1 MWGAWKTK
9 DLAALGQL
17 GLAKTLKF
25 AIFHV
30 KLSEISSCFYP
41 PFSALMPF
49 QPVHS
54 YTRTR
59 IADVVSD
66 QIRALITSGALLP
79 GQRIPAERARAEQ
92 LNVSRPSLREAL
104 IRLESDGFIRAAA
117 RGGFEVSD
125 VTAPLVSAPLA
136 ALLSQHPTASADVL
150 ELRHGLE
157 SLATAYAAE
166 RATDAALARIA
177 EAFQTLKTAAIEPK
191 RTRIA
196 EHDAAFHLAIAD
208 ATHNLALA
216 HVMHGLHE
224 LVRESMLTSHRLVDY
239 DDDVEANLLAQHQAI
254 FDAIIARDPQRARDA
269 AGAHLDYVRTLYRER
284 WPLPEASSRH
294 ATKNQNPETTQ

>member
-1 MWGAWKTK
+1 VPT
-9 DLAALGQL
+9 
-17 GLAKTLKF
+17 
-25 AIFHV
+25 
-30 KLSEISSCFYP
+30 P
-41 PFSALMPF
+41 PPPF
-49 QPVHS
+49 QPVHA
-54 YTRTR
+54 YTRVR

-66 QIRALITSGALLP
+66 QIRALITSGALSP
-79 GQRIPAERARAEQ
+79 GQRLPAERDLAEQ

-104 IRLESDGFIRAAA
+104 IRLESDGFIRTAA

-166 RATDAALARIA
+166 RATDTDLTRIA
-177 EAFQTLKTAAIEPK
+177 EAFQALKTAAIEPK

-239 DDDVEANLLAQHQAI
+239 DDQVEADLLAQHQAI

-269 AGAHLDYVRTLYRER
+269 AGAHLDYVRTLYRDR
-284 WPLPEASSRH
+284 PLKAEAPRQP
-294 ATKNQNPETTQ
+294 AKNHNPETTQ

>member
-1 MWGAWKTK
+1 MWGAKNVF
-9 DLAALGQL
+9 AALGQL
-17 GLAKTLKF
+17 GLTKTLKF

-79 GQRIPAERARAEQ
+79 GQRLPAERDLAEQ

-104 IRLESDGFIRAAA
+104 IRLESDGFIQAAA
-117 RGGFEVSD
+117 RTGFVVSD

-157 SLATAYAAE
+157 SLATA
-166 RATDAALARIA
+166 
-177 EAFQTLKTAAIEPK
+177 
-191 RTRIA
+191 
-196 EHDAAFHLAIAD
+196 
-208 ATHNLALA
+208 
-216 HVMHGLHE
+216 
-224 LVRESMLTSHRLVDY
+224 
-239 DDDVEANLLAQHQAI
+239 
-254 FDAIIARDPQRARDA
+254 
-269 AGAHLDYVRTLYRER
+269 
-284 WPLPEASSRH
+284 
-294 ATKNQNPETTQ
+294 